1 MKREKRVSVRL
12 STEELETV
20 RQKAESVGMD
30 VSEYI
35 RIRIVEQVKRV
46 FYDPT
51 MTAVMREVR
60 DELRRICVCAGQV
73 AAAAQGE
80 DLSVTAAI
88 TEIKELLQEI
98 LSTVKNYE
106 QILLSMRGG

>member
-20 RQKAESVGMD
+20 RHNAESVGMD

-46 FYDPT
+46 FYDPV

-73 AAAAQGE
+73 AAAPQGE
-80 DLSVTAAI
+80 DLSATAAI
-88 TEIKELLQEI
+88 TEMKELLQEI
-98 LSTVKNYE
+98 LSTVKIYE

>member
-12 STEELETV
+12 SEEELETV
-20 RQKAESVGMD
+20 QNNAESVGMEL
-30 VSEYI
+30 SEYI
-35 RIRIVEQVKRV
+35 RIRTVEQIKRV

-51 MTAVMREVR
+51 MTELMREVR

-73 AAAAQGE
+73 AAATQGE
-80 DLSVTAAI
+80 NLSATTAI
-88 TEIKELLQEI
+88 TEMKELLQEI

-106 QILLSMRGG
+106 QILLSMRGE

>member
-12 STEELETV
+12 SEEELETV
-20 RQKAESVGMD
+20 KKNAESVGMEL
-30 VSEYI
+30 SEYI
-35 RIRIVEQVKRV
+35 RIRIVEEVKRV

-73 AAAAQGE
+73 ASAAQEE

-88 TEIKELLQEI
+88 TEMKELLQEI

-106 QILLSMRGG
+106 QILLSIRGG